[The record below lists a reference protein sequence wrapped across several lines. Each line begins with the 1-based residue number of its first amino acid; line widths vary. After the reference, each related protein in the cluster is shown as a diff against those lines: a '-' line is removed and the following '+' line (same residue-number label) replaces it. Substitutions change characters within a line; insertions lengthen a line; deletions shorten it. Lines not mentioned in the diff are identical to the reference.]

1 MFSDLVRDA
10 CRLCGQV
17 QPSCPPP
24 SVPLRFSP
32 AHARIRPSC
41 PPSCPASPRSAREL
55 PRPFSQETHLLP
67 EAPPNTCLQVRVALS
82 SQPPRVHGPAWTPP
96 SGAPPL
102 SSFCPHPH
110 PAGHQVVA
118 IQSVLI
124 SSLSC
129 PDQGS
134 ESSPDQALL
143 LQSFLCSPARSFLK

>member
-17 QPSCPPP
+17 QPSCR
-24 SVPLRFSP
+24 PLRVSP

-82 SQPPRVHGPAWTPP
+82 SQPPRVHGAAWTPP

-102 SSFCPHPH
+102 SSSCPHPH

-129 PDQGS
+129 PDQGA

>member
-17 QPSCPPP
+17 QPSCRPP

-41 PPSCPASPRSAREL
+41 LPSCPASPRSAREL
-55 PRPFSQETHLLP
+55 PHPFSQETHLLP

-82 SQPPRVHGPAWTPP
+82 SQPPRVHGAAWTPP

-102 SSFCPHPH
+102 SSFCLHPH
-110 PAGHQVVA
+110 PAGH
-118 IQSVLI
+118 QSVLI

-129 PDQGS
+129 PDQGA

-143 LQSFLCSPARSFLK
+143 LQSFLCSPAKIFLKR